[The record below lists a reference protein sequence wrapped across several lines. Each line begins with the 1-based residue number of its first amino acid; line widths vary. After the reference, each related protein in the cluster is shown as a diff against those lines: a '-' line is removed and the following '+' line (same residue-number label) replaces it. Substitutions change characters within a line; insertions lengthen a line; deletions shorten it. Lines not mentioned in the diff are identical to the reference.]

1 MYLCL
6 LWANIRQINKIRKC
20 DLACQLMSA
29 FFFLRANVKRASITA
44 DPTRIEVNMHVSFA
58 LNNLADQPT
67 EIVRKIQSTWP
78 TYRGHKHFSLSHRVS
93 GDHWF
98 FLNTLILHRVQF
110 FFRTAA
116 HRQTWKY
123 SDLAALLSNGLA
135 HTIYFA
141 RLFFIPLP
149 TEFNSIECIFV
160 LCMDLKRNSCKRK
173 PNSTSTTH
181 GQHTRL

>member
-1 MYLCL
+1 MSVDVCIFFSSCKRKTCIDYGRSY
-6 LWANIRQINKIRKC
+6 ANRSEY
-20 DLACQLMSA
+20 ACFFRTKQPGWSA
-29 FFFLRANVKRASITA
+29 NRNRS
-44 DPTRIEVNMHVSFA
+44 
-58 LNNLADQPT
+58 
-67 EIVRKIQSTWP
+67 KIQSTWP

-110 FFRTAA
+110 FSRTAA